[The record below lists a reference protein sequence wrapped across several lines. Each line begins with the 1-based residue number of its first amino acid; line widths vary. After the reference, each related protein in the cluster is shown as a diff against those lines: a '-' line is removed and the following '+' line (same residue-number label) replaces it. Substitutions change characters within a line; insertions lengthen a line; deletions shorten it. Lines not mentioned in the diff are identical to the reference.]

1 MGKSLV
7 TGIDIGH
14 HSIKVVVLKLYK
26 DTYELVDHQELPVE
40 SDILSDNHKTNY
52 QKIVK
57 KLTELRKRLPL
68 FSHKVA
74 LAIPDNLIIS
84 KELQLDSTL
93 NSEEVEYAIRQIFSQ
108 QTTLDGDKLA
118 IDYIYIGEDSY
129 NSSHLFRVFAAKKED
144 LLAPIDM
151 VKKSGYQPILMDVE
165 GYCRALICH
174 LVAQKFA
181 REDWLLVDIG
191 LNRISVC
198 AFASKKMPICVDF
211 SIERF
216 ADNGDI
222 EKRNAYLAERVKV
235 NLTTMDSLRDTAIS
249 FVWLAGGGALSQG
262 LEVALSLA
270 LGLPCERFYPF
281 GVFEKQ
287 PSSILDKEH
296 SQCVYATAIGI
307 ALRGLAW
314 MSDHD

>member
-84 KELQLDSTL
+84 KELQLDRTL
-93 NSEEVEYAIRQIFSQ
+93 SSEEVEYAIRQIFSQ

-118 IDYIYIGEDSY
+118 IDYIYVGEDRYS
-129 NSSHLFRVFAAKKED
+129 SSHLFRVFAAKKDD

-151 VKKSGYQPILMDVE
+151 VKKSGYQPILMDIE

-174 LVAQKFA
+174 LVAQKSA
-181 REDWLLVDIG
+181 REGWLLVDIG

-198 AFASKKMPICVDF
+198 AFPAKSMPVCVDF
-211 SIERF
+211 SIER
-216 ADNGDI
+216 DTNDI
-222 EKRNAYLAERVKV
+222 EERNMYLSDRVKV
-235 NLTTMDSLRDTAIS
+235 HLSTMNALHDIAIS
-249 FVWLAGGGALSQG
+249 FVWLAGGGALNQG
-262 LEVALSLA
+262 LETSLSIS
-270 LGLPCERFYPF
+270 LGLPCERFNPF
-281 GVFEKQ
+281 WLFEKQ
-287 PSSILDKEH
+287 PSSILGKEH
-296 SQCVYATAIGI
+296 SQCIYATAIGI

-314 MSDHD
+314 MSNHD